1 MVVVILVFSCG
12 VVIVGSLSARPPF
25 GATFRTPLVPG
36 VPVLVEA
43 MVSLQQPDST
53 PHQGV
58 GGELAVGSGPVHPWK
73 PEYAKQDIEEFR
85 KRR

>member
-1 MVVVILVFSCG
+1 ME
-12 VVIVGSLSARPPF
+12 
-25 GATFRTPLVPG
+25 VPKRR
-36 VPVLVEA
+36 LAERA
-43 MVSLQQPDST
+43 PDST

-85 KRR
+85 KRC

>member
-1 MVVVILVFSCG
+1 M
-12 VVIVGSLSARPPF
+12 
-25 GATFRTPLVPG
+25 
-36 VPVLVEA
+36 LVEA